1 MRPISPE
8 NPMAKTLDIR
18 RSKNKPASWFKNAQ
32 AFSNQGNRI
41 VDVFYDVIRGNH
53 VKRIVRKSDGF
64 QTTKMNGQPICQT
77 RIFNGSSI
85 DLQTFH

>member
-1 MRPISPE
+1 M
-8 NPMAKTLDIR
+8 
-18 RSKNKPASWFKNAQ
+18 
-32 AFSNQGNRI
+32 
-41 VDVFYDVIRGNH
+41 DVFYDVIRGNH